1 MITTEKRPP
10 SQAERPLVEGDFIFR
25 TEDFNRIAAMLHAD
39 AGIFL
44 PETKATLVYSRLA
57 KRLRSLGLQSFRDYC
72 ELVAGQDGL
81 EERQKMLVSLTTNVT
96 SFFREPHHFDM
107 LRTSVLPPLLAAAKA
122 GKRVR
127 LWSAACSKGHEPY
140 SMAMTI
146 LALMPDA
153 ADHDIRI
160 LATDID
166 TEVLA
171 EGQAGRYDESLVQ
184 SVPPAER
191 RKGFLPM
198 SSDGR
203 ILTVTPDMRRLVSF
217 RELNLIGQWPMK
229 GKFDVI
235 FCRNVVIYFD
245 DDTQAKVWSRFAT
258 MMVPGG
264 TLFIGHSE
272 RVQGPASNLFTTA
285 GTTAYRFRG
294 GKP

>member
-1 MITTEKRPP
+1 MITSEKRPAA
-10 SQAERPLVEGDFIFR
+10 SAERALVDGDFVFR
-25 TEDFNRIAAMLHAD
+25 AEDFNRIAAMLHAD
-39 AGIFL
+39 AGIYL

-57 KRLRSLGLQSFRDYC
+57 KRLRNLGLQSFRDYC
-72 ELVAGQDGL
+72 ELVASEDGL
-81 EERQKMLVSLTTNVT
+81 DERQKMLTSLTTNVT

-107 LRTSVLPPLLAAAKA
+107 LRATILPPLLAGAKA

-140 SMAMTI
+140 SIAMTI

-153 ADHDIRI
+153 AEYDVRI

-171 EGQAGRYDESLVQ
+171 EGRAGRYEESALQ
-184 SVPPAER
+184 SIPQAER
-191 RKGFLPM
+191 RRGFLPA
-198 SSDGR
+198 STEGR
-203 ILTVTPDMRRLVSF
+203 MFSVTPEMRRLVSF

-229 GKFDVI
+229 GLFDVV

-245 DDTQAKVWSRFAT
+245 DETQAKVWSRFAK
-258 MMVPGG
+258 VLVQGG

-272 RVQGPASNLFTTA
+272 RVQGPAQNLFIST
-285 GTTAYRFRG
+285 GTTAYQFRG
-294 GKP
+294 ARV